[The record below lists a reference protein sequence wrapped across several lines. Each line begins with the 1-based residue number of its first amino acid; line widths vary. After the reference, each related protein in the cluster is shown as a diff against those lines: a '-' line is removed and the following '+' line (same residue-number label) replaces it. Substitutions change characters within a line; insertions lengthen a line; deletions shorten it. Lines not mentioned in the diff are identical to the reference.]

1 MKNYLLFIF
10 WICLAVILAFI
21 AFNSEDS
28 AAILAEVEPNSYTIS
43 FQKTVR
49 VKEIYVVPGQQV
61 KSGDRLLKV
70 ERPDLL
76 LEKEN
81 IENKIALL
89 QSNQNKKELQKRNK
103 QYLNDL
109 EYDLKKKQLNAEI
122 EEINLTLDQRSK
134 VLGDLKR
141 LNFEYRSA
149 PDSILQNK
157 LTLLGEELALLD
169 REHGLKLSEINSV
182 FELEQTNTL
191 AEITLLKKQINLL
204 NEEESELIQYARV
217 DGAIGSINIEIDQL
231 VPSYTN
237 MLSVYEN
244 NPTIIRAFTNEHNN
258 TELTS
263 GSEVLVESTNRQYR
277 IQGTIVEVGSR
288 IIEYPDRLRTF
299 DQLPSWGRE
308 IFIKIPEESKFL
320 NGEKVFVILDY

>member
-1 MKNYLLFIF
+1 MKNYLLFVF
-10 WICLAVILAFI
+10 WICLAIVLAFI

-28 AAILAEVEPNSYTIS
+28 SAILAEVEPNSYTVS

-61 KSGDRLLKV
+61 NVGDRLLKV

-81 IENKIALL
+81 IENKITLL
-89 QSNQNKKELQKRNK
+89 RSNQNKRELQKENK
-103 QYLNDL
+103 QFLNDL
-109 EYDLKKKQLNAEI
+109 EYDLKKKQLAAEI
-122 EEINLTLDQRSK
+122 EEIKITLDQRDK
-134 VLGDLKR
+134 ILGDFTQ
-141 LNFEYRSA
+141 LNVAYKST

-157 LTLLGEELALLD
+157 LALLEEEKGLLD
-169 REHGLKLSEINSV
+169 REYRLKLSEINSV
-182 FELEQTNTL
+182 FELEQTNTN
-191 AEITLLKKQINLL
+191 AEIKLLEKEIKLLK
-204 NEEESELIQYARV
+204 EEESELIQFARV
-217 DGAIGSINIEIDQL
+217 DGAIGSIQVEIDQL
-231 VPSYTN
+231 VPSYTS

-258 TELTS
+258 IDLVS
-263 GSEVLVESTNRQYR
+263 GTEVLVESTNRQYK
-277 IQGTIVEVGSR
+277 IKGTIVEIGSR

-308 IFIKIPEESKFL
+308 IFIQIPEESKFL

>member
-1 MKNYLLFIF
+1 MKNYLLFVF
-10 WICLAVILAFI
+10 WICLAIVLAFI

-28 AAILAEVEPNSYTIS
+28 SAILAEVEPNSYTVS

-61 KSGDRLLKV
+61 NVGDRLLKV

-81 IENKIALL
+81 IENKITLL
-89 QSNQNKKELQKRNK
+89 RSNQNKRELQKENK
-103 QYLNDL
+103 QFLNDL
-109 EYDLKKKQLNAEI
+109 EYDLKKKQLAAEI
-122 EEINLTLDQRSK
+122 EEIKITLDQRDK
-134 VLGDLKR
+134 ILGDFTQ
-141 LNFEYRSA
+141 LNVAYKST

-157 LTLLGEELALLD
+157 LALLEEENGLLD
-169 REHGLKLSEINSV
+169 REYRLKLSEINSV
-182 FELEQTNTL
+182 FELEQTNTN
-191 AEITLLKKQINLL
+191 AEIKLLEKEIKLLK
-204 NEEESELIQYARV
+204 EEESELIQFARV
-217 DGAIGSINIEIDQL
+217 DGAIGSIQVEIDQL
-231 VPSYTN
+231 VPSYTS

-258 TELTS
+258 IDLVS
-263 GSEVLVESTNRQYR
+263 GTEVLVESTNRQYK
-277 IQGTIVEVGSR
+277 IKGTIVEIGSR

-308 IFIKIPEESKFL
+308 IFIQIPEESKFL

>member
-1 MKNYLLFIF
+1 MKNYLLFVF
-10 WICLAVILAFI
+10 WICLGIVLAFI

-28 AAILAEVEPNSYTIS
+28 SAILAEVEPNSYTVS

-61 KSGDRLLKV
+61 NVGDRLLKV

-81 IENKIALL
+81 IENKITLL
-89 QSNQNKKELQKRNK
+89 RSNQNKRELQKENK
-103 QYLNDL
+103 QFLNDL
-109 EYDLKKKQLNAEI
+109 EYDLKKKQLAAEI
-122 EEINLTLDQRSK
+122 EEIKITLDQRDK
-134 VLGDLKR
+134 ILGDFTQ
-141 LNFEYRSA
+141 LNVAYKST

-157 LTLLGEELALLD
+157 LALLEEEKGLLD
-169 REHGLKLSEINSV
+169 REYRLKLSEINSV
-182 FELEQTNTL
+182 FELEQTNTN
-191 AEITLLKKQINLL
+191 AEIKLLEKEIKLLK
-204 NEEESELIQYARV
+204 EEESELIQFARV
-217 DGAIGSINIEIDQL
+217 DGAIGSIQVEIDQL
-231 VPSYTN
+231 VPSYTS

-258 TELTS
+258 IDLVS
-263 GSEVLVESTNRQYR
+263 GTEVLVESTNRQYK
-277 IQGTIVEVGSR
+277 IKGTIVEIGSR

-308 IFIKIPEESKFL
+308 IFIQIPEESKFL